1 MEQWGAYSDSAGGSR
16 RYNGNANPPPNQQPP
31 GSRDYNG
38 GSQSQPS
45 STFNYSQYQG
55 GMGAHGQPVGSSPA
69 TTPNMRDG
77 NGDIAMSDA
86 GVKYPM
92 RPHHQQH
99 LSGSRIAVQHSAGEV
114 PSAAAQRYSPMETL
128 SPTSPY
134 GASQGQN
141 YSAQVA
147 AQRQSPTRPGNYSS
161 PGSYYTSRQQ
171 TQQLPPITPYSS
183 NNNNESYPNSAT
195 QQLNAVFGN
204 DTKSTR
210 RPGQQNAGAP
220 PGKGPVP
227 EFSRVRT
234 LEDLRPKV
242 NAQPAF
248 RRANPEGGFISP
260 LQALTS
266 HLPSTYRI
274 CNPSFKYES
283 SRNPRRV
290 LTKPSKGVKNDGF
303 DNEDSDYILYV
314 NDILGSEE
322 TGHKNRYLIL
332 DVLGQG
338 TFGQVVKCQNLKTQE
353 VVAVKVVKNR
363 TAYFNQSMMEVSVL
377 DLLNT
382 KLDKNDD
389 HHLLRLKDT
398 FIHRQHLCLVFEL
411 LSVNLYELIKQNQF
425 RGLSTTLVRVF
436 AQQLLNGL
444 SLLNKARL
452 IHCDLKPE
460 NILLKNLES
469 PIIKIIDFGS
479 ACDERQTVYTYIQ
492 SRFYRSPEVLLGLPY
507 SSAID
512 MWSLGCIVVELFLG
526 LPLFPGSSEYNQVS
540 RIVEML
546 GNPPTWMLEMGKQSG
561 EFFEKRHDVD
571 DYGRRTYHLKSMEQY
586 SREHGTK
593 EQPSKKYFQATQLP
607 DIIRSYAMPRK
618 NMKPNEIEREMSNR
632 VAFIDF
638 VRGLL
643 NINPLERWSPQQA
656 KMHPFITQQKY
667 TGPFVPPMNLKSSSI
682 NRSPAPGTQ
691 QQQQAEALSKQ
702 RAQASQSQVHA
713 QAHAQAHAAPPN
725 PYAPSTMTQY
735 PQAAPPQ
742 VQQPQ
747 NYNMYAGNINHQG
760 APPPYPSQQQP
771 GPYGQMG
778 MSGGMHQQPPAQMP
792 PAQYGQ
798 GPPQVQQS
806 LYAQATM
813 RSGRQ
818 RASTMEVQQGG
829 IPATIQRVASHL
841 DPNQPIR
848 LQPSPAYYPPPPD
861 GVTDGNPGSAR
872 RRGSRA
878 AQGGQTGPRNNQ
890 NFVRTLEDR
899 TLEEGFMA
907 QSQWH

>member
-1 MEQWGAYSDSAGGSR
+1 MDPQWQSYPDAASPGASR
-16 RYNGNANPPPNQQPP
+16 RHNGSGQMPRDYAGQPPPPAGYKYDQFHGGVPVQAGAAPP
-31 GSRDYNG
+31 SAAVNNNPAV
-38 GSQSQPS
+38 SSIASSIAPS
-45 STFNYSQYQG
+45 
-55 GMGAHGQPVGSSPA
+55 H
-69 TTPNMRDG
+69 MRDG
-77 NGDIAMSDA
+77 NGDVAMHDA
-86 GVKYPM
+86 HDAHAGIKYPM
-92 RPHHQQH
+92 RPHHQSH
-99 LSGSRIAVQHSAGEV
+99 LSGGRPVNLHSPQE

-134 GASQGQN
+134 ASKPGPVGQLA
-141 YSAQVA
+141 SPT
-147 AQRQSPTRPGNYSS
+147 QRQSPTRQPDYSQS
-161 PGSYYTSRQQ
+161 PYYGGRQQ
-171 TQQLPPITPYSS
+171 GQQLPPITPYASTNSQDGYPSS
-183 NNNNESYPNSAT
+183 
-195 QQLNAVFGN
+195 AVAHLDGAFN
-204 DTKSTR
+204 LDPKSPR
-210 RPGQQNAGAP
+210 RPVPTMAVTR
-220 PGKGPVP
+220 GPVP
-227 EFSRVRT
+227 EFKKLRAPT
-234 LEDLRPKV
+234 DLRPKV
-242 NAQPAF
+242 NAQPPF

-260 LQALTS
+260 LQALTV
-266 HLPSTYRI
+266 HLPATYRI

-290 LTKPSKGVKNDGF
+290 LTKPSKGVKNDGY

-322 TGHKNRYLIL
+322 AGHKNRYLIL

-353 VVAVKVVKNR
+353 VVAVKVIKNR

-444 SLLNKARL
+444 ALLNKARL

-526 LPLFPGSSEYNQVS
+526 LPLFPGSSEYNQVA

-546 GNPPTWMLEMGKQSG
+546 GNPPNWMIEMGKQAG
-561 EFFEKRHDVD
+561 EFFEKRQDEF
-571 DYGRRTYHLKSMEQY
+571 GRRTYHLKSMEQY
-586 SREHGTK
+586 AREHSTK
-593 EQPSKKYFQATQLP
+593 EQPSKKYFQASTLP
-607 DIIRSYAMPRK
+607 EIIKSYPMPRK
-618 NMKPNEIEREMSNR
+618 NMKQSEIDREMNNR
-632 VAFIDF
+632 IAFIDF

-643 NINPLERWSPQQA
+643 TINPLERWSPQQA
-656 KMHPFITQQKY
+656 KLHPFITQQKF
-667 TGPFVPPMNLKSSSI
+667 TGPFVPPMNLKSSSL

-702 RAQASQSQVHA
+702 RAQAA
-713 QAHAQAHAAPPN
+713 QAQANSAAQGA
-725 PYAPSTMTQY
+725 YASMATGQY
-735 PQAAPPQ
+735 PQSGHAQSQMYGNNAMYSPGGGSHGNGPAAYGQQSGQYGPMVMAQPPQ
-742 VQQPQ
+742 QIPQGVQ
-747 NYNMYAGNINHQG
+747 Y
-760 APPPYPSQQQP
+760 
-771 GPYGQMG
+771 
-778 MSGGMHQQPPAQMP
+778 AQMP
-792 PAQYGQ
+792 QPQMYQQGGMRPA
-798 GPPQVQQS
+798 
-806 LYAQATM
+806 
-813 RSGRQ
+813 RQ
-818 RASTMEVQQGG
+818 RASTMEQQQSG
-829 IPATIQRVASHL
+829 IPAAIQRVASHL
-841 DPNQPIR
+841 DPSQPIR
-848 LQPSPAYYPPPPD
+848 LQPSPAYYPPSGDMSGGGDNGPR
-861 GVTDGNPGSAR
+861 SA
-872 RRGSRA
+872 RRGSRVQ
-878 AQGGQTGPRNNQ
+878 QGGRGSNRDFIRN
-890 NFVRTLEDR
+890 LEER
-899 TLEEGFMA
+899 TLEEGFMGNNQNA
-907 QSQWH
+907 WH